1 MHEFSVWAPD
11 AKRVTLEVD
20 GARVAMEQAEHGW
33 WRVSVL
39 QAGHGSNYGF
49 LLDDNPK
56 VFPDPR
62 SGWQPDGVHGLSRV
76 YDTSRFKWTADDFRA
91 PPLADAILYELHIGT
106 FTPEGTFDAAI
117 GRLEYLREL
126 GVTHV
131 EIMPVNS
138 FEGSRGWGYDG
149 VTLYAPHESY
159 GGPAALQR
167 LVDACHAHGLA
178 AMLDV
183 VYNHLGPAGNYAP
196 QFGPYLDPKH
206 STPWSSA
213 INLEDAGSTGV
224 RKFLID
230 NALQWLRDYHF
241 DGLRLDAVHSLVD
254 RSAVHVLEQLR
265 EKVDGLSAETGRS
278 YTLIAESDAND
289 PRLVTPIDGGG
300 LGMDAQWSDD
310 FHHALFALLT
320 GERGGYYADF
330 GSLAQLAKAL
340 TCVFVYDGQF
350 SEYRGRVQGRPV
362 VGLRADKFL
371 GYIQNHD
378 QIGNRAFGGRV
389 GHVAGLRKAKMAAA
403 IVLMAP
409 FVPMLFEGEEFAA
422 STPFQYFTDFTDEE
436 LRKAVSEGRRQ
447 EHAPPGVDWQDVP
460 DPEDPQTLERSKLRW
475 DELQQPE
482 HAEML
487 AWYRAL
493 IKLRRER
500 GELRDTELSHVHVS
514 FKEEERWLRMVR
526 GRTTVLCNFC
536 KDPLSLEMLGPKRIL
551 LTSDDAVELTDN
563 AVRVPGESVAIVVA
577 E

>member
-1 MHEFSVWAPD
+1 MQEFSVWAPD
-11 AKRVTLEVD
+11 AKKVTLEVE
-20 GARVAMEQAEHGW
+20 GTRVAMEQAQHGW
-33 WRVSVL
+33 WLASVES
-39 QAGHGSNYGF
+39 AGHGTNYGF
-49 LLDDNPK
+49 LLNDDEK
-56 VFPDPR
+56 IYPDPR

-76 YDTSRFKWTADDFRA
+76 YDPAQFKWTADDFKA
-91 PPLADAILYELHIGT
+91 PPLSDAIIYELHIGT

-117 GRLEYLREL
+117 GKLDYLRDL

-138 FEGSRGWGYDG
+138 FEGTRGWGYDG
-149 VTLYAPHESY
+149 VTLYAPHQAY
-159 GGPAALQR
+159 GGPEALQR
-167 LVDACHAHGLA
+167 LVDALHAHGLA
-178 AMLDV
+178 AMVDV
-183 VYNHLGPAGNYAP
+183 VYNHFGPAGNYAP
-196 QFGPYLDPKH
+196 QFGPYMDPKH

-224 RKFLID
+224 RRFLID
-230 NALQWLRDYHF
+230 NSLHWLRDYHF

-254 RSAVHVLEQLR
+254 RSALHFLEQLR
-265 EKVDGLSAETGRS
+265 ESVDKLSAETGRP
-278 YTLIAESDAND
+278 YTLVAESDAND
-289 PRLVTPIDGGG
+289 PRLVTPIDGSG

-330 GSLAQLAKAL
+330 GSLKQLAKAL

-378 QIGNRAFGGRV
+378 QIGNRAFGGRI
-389 GHVAGLRKAKMAAA
+389 GQVAGLRKAKMAAA
-403 IVLMAP
+403 IVLTAP

-460 DPEDPQTLERSKLRW
+460 DPEDPQTMERSKLRW
-475 DELQQPE
+475 DELKEPE

-500 GELRDTELSHVHVS
+500 GELRDTELSHIYVS
-514 FKEEERWLRMVR
+514 CDEEQRWLRMVR
-526 GRTTVLCNFC
+526 GLTTVLVNFG
-536 KDPLSLEMLGPKRIL
+536 KDAQSLEMLGPKRVVL
-551 LTSDDAVELTDN
+551 ASDSAVELTDN
-563 AVRVPGESVAIVVA
+563 AVRVPGESVAILVA